1 MVTTP
6 SGAGRVAN
14 RMAELVAARVPF
26 VHATVV
32 RAQCPTSAHPGD
44 AALVLG
50 DGTFEGFVGG
60 QCAEGSVRTAS
71 LDVLAS
77 GEALLLRILPE
88 GEAPFPDAPGART
101 VVNPCLSGGAV
112 EVFLEPMLPAPL
124 LAVVGS
130 SPIADAVA
138 ELAEPLGFAV
148 SRDGDGPAQPVG
160 ATAVLIS
167 SHGRFEEESIR
178 AALDAGVEL
187 IGLVASHARG
197 AAVLDG
203 LGLTDAERA
212 RVRTPIGVEIG
223 ATTAG
228 EIALSIMAEVVR
240 AVRVE
245 GIAPASA
252 APAPTAVHAIDPV
265 CGMTVVIGPATPH
278 LTVDGR
284 EHWFCGA
291 GCRDR
296 YASDAAG

>member
-1 MVTTP
+1 ML
-6 SGAGRVAN
+6 AN
-14 RMAELVAARVPF
+14 
-26 VHATVV
+26 
-32 RAQCPTSAHPGD
+32 
-44 AALVLG
+44 
-50 DGTFEGFVGG
+50 
-60 QCAEGSVRTAS
+60 
-71 LDVLAS
+71 

-88 GEAPFPDAPGART
+88 GEEAFPDAPGART

-124 LAVVGS
+124 LAVVGT

-148 SRDGDGPAQPVG
+148 SRDGDGPAQPAG

-178 AALDAGVEL
+178 AALDAGVGL
-187 IGLVASHARG
+187 VGLVASHTRG
-197 AAVLDG
+197 AAVLDA
-203 LGLTDAERA
+203 LELTDDERA

-228 EIALSIMAEVVR
+228 EIALSIMAEIVR

-245 GIAPASA
+245 GLTAAGP
-252 APAPTAVHAIDPV
+252 APAPTAVQAVDPV
-265 CGMTVVIGPATPH
+265 CGMTVVVGPDTPH

-284 EHWFCGA
+284 ERWFCGT

-296 YASDAAG
+296 FAADAAG

>member
-1 MVTTP
+1 M
-6 SGAGRVAN
+6 
-14 RMAELVAARVPF
+14 
-26 VHATVV
+26 
-32 RAQCPTSAHPGD
+32 
-44 AALVLG
+44 
-50 DGTFEGFVGG
+50 
-60 QCAEGSVRTAS
+60 
-71 LDVLAS
+71 LAS

-88 GEAPFPDAPGART
+88 GEEAFPDAPGART

-124 LAVVGS
+124 LAVVGT

-148 SRDGDGPAQPVG
+148 SRDGDGPAQPAG

-178 AALDAGVEL
+178 AALDAGVGL
-187 IGLVASHARG
+187 IGLVASHTRG

-203 LGLTDAERA
+203 LGLTDEERA

-228 EIALSIMAEVVR
+228 EIALSIMAEIVR

-245 GIAPASA
+245 GLTA
-252 APAPTAVHAIDPV
+252 AGPRAGTDRRPGARPGVRHDRRHRPRHPAPHRRRSRALVLRHRVPR
-265 CGMTVVIGPATPH
+265 PLRRRTPPGDRH
-278 LTVDGR
+278 R
-284 EHWFCGA
+284 PGA
-291 GCRDR
+291 GGGLVEP
-296 YASDAAG
+296 AGPPQAAAALPRPHPARRLPRRGARVPVRPARW

>member
-1 MVTTP
+1 MVTSP
-6 SGAGRVAN
+6 SGAGRVAA
-14 RMAELVAARVPF
+14 RMAELIAARVPF

-50 DGTFEGFVGG
+50 DGSFEGFVGG

-71 LDVLAS
+71 LDVLAR

-88 GEAPFPDAPGART
+88 GEEAFPDAPGART

-124 LAVVGS
+124 LAVVGT

-148 SRDGDGPAQPVG
+148 SRDGDGPARPAG
-160 ATAVLIS
+160 ATAVVIS
-167 SHGRFEEESIR
+167 SHGRFEDESIR
-178 AALDAGVEL
+178 AALDAGVGL
-187 IGLVASHARG
+187 IGLVASHTRG
-197 AAVLDG
+197 AAVLEG
-203 LGLTDAERA
+203 LALTDDERA

-228 EIALSIMAEVVR
+228 EIALSIMAEIVR
-240 AVRVE
+240 AVRVD
-245 GIAPASA
+245 GLTAAGP
-252 APAPTAVHAIDPV
+252 APAPVAVQALDPV
-265 CGMTVVIGPATPH
+265 CGMTVVIGPDTPH
-278 LTVDGR
+278 LAVDGR
-284 EHWFCGA
+284 EHWFCGT

-296 YASDAAG
+296 FAADAAG